1 MSIEYLTLHIS
12 CDTPLLS
19 DFYRKKLNPLQINLA
34 AVKDIPFKTEPK
46 YKPIHATCEFVDG
59 QSFST
64 LEMPQQQHCR
74 FLQKHVILV
83 GLIEPVQLK
92 ELLSTQLLRV
102 ILHDNDEYAKV
113 GDDEDQTFSVGVA
126 KFTLKDFLR
135 PFTSE
140 LKLRSDV
147 FPLKRAT
154 VDQTENLDLNK
165 TAKKNEK
172 AVERFS
178 PYLVNSTYAVIQA
191 NLAYPIGKFN
201 EA

>member
-1 MSIEYLTLHIS
+1 M
-12 CDTPLLS
+12 
-19 DFYRKKLNPLQINLA
+19 
-34 AVKDIPFKTEPK
+34 
-46 YKPIHATCEFVDG
+46 
-59 QSFST
+59 
-64 LEMPQQQHCR
+64 
-74 FLQKHVILV
+74 
-83 GLIEPVQLK
+83 
-92 ELLSTQLLRV
+92 RV